1 MYRACAVNYLS
12 QGADALY
19 MMQLNWPS
27 CAIDDEFRVSL
38 SLSLSLPALLCT
50 AGYQ

>member
-38 SLSLSLPALLCT
+38 SLPALLCT